1 MVDLDDIDDDLTD
14 DDQGDVAAAGPVGCE
29 VFELT
34 IDDSNAGDRLDAA
47 IVQAAKVSRAQ
58 AQRLFEA
65 GTVLVNGAAPSKL
78 AARMRVGDRIRVE
91 IPIAKPL
98 QVQAEAIALDIYFED
113 AHLLVINKPAGMV
126 VHPAPGHA
134 SGTLVNALLHHCRDL
149 SGIGGVLRPGIVHR
163 LDKDT
168 SGLMVVSKHD
178 AAHQG
183 LADMFAAKSRGDAGG
198 ISRRYLA
205 LCAPGPRREAGRQ
218 GTIRT
223 LYGRHG
229 VHRKMFSSKV
239 SRGKPAV
246 SHWQLIEALPA
257 AALLEFTLQTGR
269 THQIRVHA
277 ADYGFPVFGDITY
290 GHRQRDAQLAAL
302 ATQLGRQAL
311 HAHVLQFIHP
321 MTSAPL
327 EFTAPVPLDMA
338 RVLESMRGMVKR

>member
-1 MVDLDDIDDDLTD
+1 MVDIDDSDDDATD
-14 DDQGDVAAAGPVGCE
+14 DEPSDEAVAQPVGCE

-34 IDDSNAGDRLDAA
+34 IDVANNGDRLDAA
-47 IVQAAKVSRAQ
+47 VAHAAQVSRAQ

-65 GTVLVNGAAPSKL
+65 GAVWVNGAIPTKMAS
-78 AARMRVGDRIRVE
+78 RMRAGDHLRVE
-91 IPIAKPL
+91 IPIATPL

-113 AHLLVINKPAGMV
+113 AHLIVINKAAGMV
-126 VHPAPGHA
+126 VHPAPGHS

-183 LADMFAAKSRGDAGG
+183 LADMFAAKSRGDVGG

-205 LCAPGPRREAGRQ
+205 LCAPGPRRETGRQ

-229 VHRKMFSSKV
+229 VHRKLFSSKV

-302 ATQLGRQAL
+302 ASQLGRQAL

-321 MTSAPL
+321 VTSVPL
-327 EFTAPVPLDMA
+327 EFTAPVPADMA
-338 RVLESMRGMVKR
+338 NVLAAMRAMPKR